1 MVDGQHSFL
10 ITEEPKFIS
19 MIKSLSSE
27 THVLT
32 TNTIKSD
39 CESKLSELKLK
50 VIECMK
56 K

>member
-1 MVDGQHSFL
+1 MVDGQHSFS

-27 THVLT
+27 THVP

-39 CESKLSELKLK
+39 CEFKLSELKLK